1 LRPHSAPAALPGA
14 FTRALRWYT
23 LKNENLRMK
32 LQSISLRD
40 LGEKWVQRQIA
51 DDPAILG
58 LGDLVLKDRERRQP
72 RAGRLDLLL
81 QDPESLKRYEVEIQ
95 LGATDESHI
104 IRTIEYWDNER
115 KLYPQHE
122 HAAVIVAEDITSR
135 FRNVIALFNG
145 AIPLI
150 ALKMTGYRIGAEHAL
165 TFVRV
170 LDEIR
175 LGLVEDDE
183 PVSEPADRAMW
194 EFSRGSETSLAM
206 TDHLLRLV
214 NEVEPKAVLNY
225 NRNYIGLKV
234 GGAPLNF
241 VTFLP
246 RKAHV
251 IMAIKLPR
259 NQSTDNL
266 LDDVGLVTLAYESS
280 VRQYRLRIDAQPS
293 ENQRD
298 VLLGLARRARESFG
312 RSSE

>member
-1 LRPHSAPAALPGA
+1 
-14 FTRALRWYT
+14 
-23 LKNENLRMK
+23 MK

-81 QDPESLKRYEVEIQ
+81 QDPDSLKRYEIEVQ
-95 LGATDESHI
+95 LGPTDESHI
-104 IRTIEYWDNER
+104 IRTIEYWDHER
-115 KLYPQHE
+115 KLYPQYE
-122 HAAVIVAEDITSR
+122 HAAVIIAEDITSR

-251 IMAIKLPR
+251 IMSIELPR
-259 NQSTDNL
+259 NESTDNQ
-266 LDDVGLVTLAYESS
+266 LDDVGLVKLAYELPG
-280 VRQYRLRIDAQPS
+280 RQYRLRIDAQPS
-293 ENQRD
+293 EKQRD
-298 VLLGLARRARESFG
+298 VLLGLARRARECFG
-312 RSSE
+312 RPSE